1 MTCGGA
7 VSFRGEIIGV
17 RVAHNN
23 RGLVPGTW
31 QNSEGAVG
39 DFIGE
44 EDGDLAGAA
53 IVKGP
58 RS

>member
-44 EDGDLAGAA
+44 NGDLAGAA
-53 IVKGP
+53 IVKGL

>member
-1 MTCGGA
+1 MTYGSA

-17 RVAHNN
+17 RVDCNN

-39 DFIGE
+39 NFIGE
-44 EDGDLAGAA
+44 ENGDLAGAA